1 MQKSE
6 LPHEHLSFL
15 QNLPNFIITKFLKQE
30 VDHDDLCVYVDERS
44 HLASL

>member
-1 MQKSE
+1 MQKRE

-30 VDHDDLCVYVDERS
+30 VDDDDLCVYVDERS